1 MNYDELVDYASL
13 MTDRRDRWRDKA
25 EIAQAQNEAL
35 QNQLAY
41 WQEIAQNRKQRNDEL
56 AQLMKVREVN
66 GFARGFNKAFEW
78 VASAKGYQVGEKR
91 FPDNRAHGDDE
102 WPYRHFTDGID
113 LAIEIA
119 VQITEGT
126 SK

>member
-1 MNYDELVDYASL
+1 MSEIPEDAVESACAAFYNEGQLTDWNRLVEVDPYL
-13 MTDRRDRWRDKA
+13 A
-25 EIAQAQNEAL
+25 ERYRKFMKTAL
-35 QNQLAY
+35 
-41 WQEIAQNRKQRNDEL
+41 K
-56 AQLMKVREVN
+56 
-66 GFARGFNKAFEW
+66 
-78 VASAKGYQVGEKR
+78 VASPIIREDEHRRIAESIGAKGYQVGEKR

-126 SK
+126 SNE